1 MQQRN
6 DDLVKLQEEEMLS
19 NLSDE
24 ELMSLYEE
32 YMDEDIIQTIIDED
46 SKEELQLF
54 NTNNKHVDTKY
65 SDSMTIS
72 IIDFVTQYLW
82 LGYTPAKAEDEKL
95 KRKIEREDHRV
106 NRDYNRTTKH
116 YKFLKNEIA
125 QSTDEDMERAVKE
138 YTIRQDN
145 TNDASSKERVN
156 IKNQPGRSYTLGTYN
171 YSTLWH
177 SGLKDLGSPYLFI
190 VGNDYANK
198 NVDKVYDGELLL
210 VTDAKK
216 NTRTYINPFLIE
228 QLLNAEQTAERLE
241 EVKARL
247 YGPGCNDFNEFLEYY
262 SEERFLEK
270 QIREN
275 EKTKQLLI
283 ETHKDKNFKR
293 LKEGMKR
300 A

>member
-1 MQQRN
+1 MQQREN
-6 DDLVKLQEEEMLS
+6 DLILEEGMES
-19 NLSDE
+19 NLTDE
-24 ELMSLYEE
+24 EILSLYEA
-32 YMDEDIIQTIIDED
+32 YMDEDEIQSIIDQD

-54 NTNNKHVDTKY
+54 HTNTKYADTKY

-72 IIDFVTQYLW
+72 INDFVTQYLW
-82 LGYTPAKAEDEKL
+82 LGYTPAKAEDERL
-95 KRKIEREDHRV
+95 KKKIEREDRRV
-106 NRDYNRTTKH
+106 NKDYNRTTKH
-116 YKFLKNEIA
+116 YKLLKNEIA

-138 YTIRQDN
+138 YSIKQEN
-145 TNDASSKERVN
+145 INAASSKERIN

-171 YSTLWH
+171 YGTLWH
-177 SGLKDLGSPYLFI
+177 SGLKDIGSPYLFI

-228 QLLNAEQTAERLE
+228 QLLNADKTAERLKV
-241 EVKARL
+241 VKARL
-247 YGPGCNDFNEFLEYY
+247 YGSGCKDFHEFLEYY
-262 SEERFLEK
+262 NEERFLEK
-270 QIREN
+270 QIKEN
-275 EKTKQLLI
+275 EKTKKILI
-283 ETHKDKNFKR
+283 ETHKDRNFRR